1 MKQKQAKNILTC
13 YFFSDDDSDG
23 AVTENESEGEDNE
36 DLEGV
41 FDPVPLDNSDLIP
54 PDNPE
59 DLPFSPVTDTPPSTT
74 VTVDVHASAD
84 LDSNRDSTLTG
95 WHVSLVR
102 FFTCYLDLLFQLL
115 YTLYVDKFC
124 LNKNAIMYI

>member
-1 MKQKQAKNILTC
+1 MKQKQAKNILIC

-23 AVTENESEGEDNE
+23 AVMESESEGEDSE

-54 PDNPE
+54 PDDPE

-84 LDSNRDSTLTG
+84 SDSNLDSTPTG

-102 FFTCYLDLLFQLL
+102 FFACYLDLLFRLP
-115 YTLYVDKFC
+115 YTLYVDKF
-124 LNKNAIMYI
+124 LLE

>member
-1 MKQKQAKNILTC
+1 MKQKQAKNILIC

-23 AVTENESEGEDNE
+23 AVTESESEGEDGE

-54 PDNPE
+54 SDDLE

-74 VTVDVHASAD
+74 VTVDVHASANSD
-84 LDSNRDSTLTG
+84 SNLDSTPTG
-95 WHVSLVR
+95 RQVSLLR
-102 FFTCYLDLLFQLL
+102 FFTCYLDLLFRLP
-115 YTLYVDKFC
+115 YTLC
-124 LNKNAIMYI
+124 